1 MAGEGREKWQGETV
15 ASRSGDGAEDIDD
28 AIRPILVAPRSG
40 DGAHQPPL
48 FRPAVNGRPVQRG
61 TASETATFSRW
72 PCAAGMVP

>member
-28 AIRPILVAPRSG
+28 AIRPIRSPRAAGMEPTSR
-40 DGAHQPPL
+40 L
-48 FRPAVNGRPVQRG
+48 FFRPAVTGRPVQRG